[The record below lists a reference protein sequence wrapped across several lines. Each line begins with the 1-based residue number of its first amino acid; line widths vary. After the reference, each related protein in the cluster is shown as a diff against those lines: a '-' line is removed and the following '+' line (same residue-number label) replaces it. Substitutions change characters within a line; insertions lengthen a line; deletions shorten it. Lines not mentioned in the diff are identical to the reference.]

1 MTKQKGKYVTISL
14 PKGIADEID
23 RLIDELH
30 YWPSRGSFAREA
42 CLEKIREEQRR
53 LKELMEAQELAR
65 SRLGLIEREE
75 KGLK

>member
-1 MTKQKGKYVTISL
+1 MTKRKGKYVTISL

-23 RLIDELH
+23 RLIDELR

-53 LKELMEAQELAR
+53 LKELMEAKDLAR
-65 SRLGLIEREE
+65 SRISKIEREE
-75 KGLK
+75 KGQK